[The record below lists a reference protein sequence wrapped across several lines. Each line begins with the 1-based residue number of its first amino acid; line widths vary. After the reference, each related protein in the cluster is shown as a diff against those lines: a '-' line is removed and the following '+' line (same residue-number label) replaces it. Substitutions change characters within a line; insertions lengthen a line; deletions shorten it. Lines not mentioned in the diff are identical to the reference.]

1 MKTFRSVKNFLLTSI
16 VPRDLTDEQIV
27 KDMKELKA
35 LVDTYEG
42 EVVEFVV
49 QRREVH
55 DKGLYIGKGKIGE
68 IKDMVKKLQIDVV
81 VLNDIVKAGHIY
93 EIKKILEKENRNI
106 EVWDRVDLILEIFA
120 KNAHSAEAK
129 LQIELAFMRHMGPRI
144 YGMGHEMSR
153 QAGGIGGVGIG
164 ETNTEL
170 MKRHWR
176 HQVKVIKDK
185 IKKHTEDRER
195 QLERRQRNGIRT
207 VSLVGYTNAGKTSLF
222 NLLTKKEN
230 IIKNALFVTLDS
242 ATGKVFLPNSK
253 KEILLTDTIGFI
265 SNLPP
270 TLIDAF
276 KSTLLES
283 IHADLLLIV
292 VDASDEDIR
301 KKIKVVDKIL
311 YDLKLENKKRI
322 YVFNKID
329 SLSEEAREQVIE
341 KYKFLSPY
349 QISVK
354 NNLGI
359 EDLLSLIEKDLNN
372 STDYVSQE
380 TSSQSSS

>member
-1 MKTFRSVKNFLLTSI
+1 MEQINKTTRFLLASI
-16 VPRDLTDEQIV
+16 VPQDLTDEQIV

-35 LVDTYEG
+35 LVDTYNG
-42 EVVEFVV
+42 EVVEFVI

-55 DKGLYIGKGKIGE
+55 DKGLYVGKGKIAE
-68 IKDMVKKLQIDVV
+68 IRETIKRLNIDVV
-81 VLNDIVKAGHIY
+81 VLNDVVKASHIY
-93 EIKKILEKENRNI
+93 QIKKNLENANRKI

-120 KNAHSAEAK
+120 KNAHSSEAK

-176 HQVKVIKDK
+176 HQVKVVKDK

-195 QLERRQRNGIRT
+195 QLERRQRNGIQT

-222 NLLTKKEN
+222 NLLTKKDN
-230 IIKNALFVTLDS
+230 LIKNALFVTLDS
-242 ATGKVFLPNSK
+242 ATGKVFLPHSK

-265 SNLPP
+265 QNLPP

-276 KSTLLES
+276 MSTLLES
-283 IHADLLLIV
+283 IHADLLVIV

-301 KKIKVVDKIL
+301 KKVKVVDKIL

-329 SLSEEAREQVIE
+329 LLDNRQKEEVLV
-341 KYKFLSPY
+341 KYKFLNPHGV
-349 QISVK
+349 SVK
-354 NNLGI
+354 SPLGI
-359 EDLLSLIEKDLNN
+359 DSLLIKIESEL
-372 STDYVSQE
+372 Q
-380 TSSQSSS
+380 

>member
-1 MKTFRSVKNFLLTSI
+1 MEQINKTQKFLLASI
-16 VPRDLTDEQIV
+16 VPQDLTDEQIV
-27 KDMKELKA
+27 RDMKELKS
-35 LVDTYEG
+35 LVDTYDG
-42 EVVEFVV
+42 EVVEFVI

-55 DKGLYIGKGKIGE
+55 DKGLYIGKGKIKE
-68 IKDMVKKLQIDVV
+68 IRDLVKNLQIDVV
-81 VLNDIVKAGHIY
+81 VLNDVVKASHIY
-93 EIKKILEKENRNI
+93 EIKKVLENANRKI

-176 HQVKVIKDK
+176 HQVKVVKDK

-195 QLERRQRNGIRT
+195 QLERRQRNGIQT

-230 IIKNALFVTLDS
+230 LIKNALFVTLDS
-242 ATGKVFLPNSK
+242 ATGKIYLPRTK

-276 KSTLLES
+276 MSTLLES
-283 IHADLLLIV
+283 IHADLLIIV

-311 YDLKLENKKRI
+311 YDLRLENKKRI
-322 YVFNKID
+322 YVFNKMD
-329 SLSEEAREQVIE
+329 LLEESQRKEILN
-341 KYKFLSPY
+341 KYAFLNPKE
-349 QISVK
+349 ISVK
-354 NNLGI
+354 KAQGVEGLLKEI
-359 EDLLSLIEKDLNN
+359 EEELTIRPQKPLPIQAKP
-372 STDYVSQE
+372 
-380 TSSQSSS
+380 

>member
-1 MKTFRSVKNFLLTSI
+1 MEQINQKQKFLLASI
-16 VPRDLTDEQIV
+16 VPQYLTDEQIV
-27 KDMKELKA
+27 KDMKELKS
-35 LVDTYEG
+35 LVDTYGG
-42 EVVEFVV
+42 EVAEFVI

-55 DKGLYIGKGKIGE
+55 DKGLYIGKGKIKE
-68 IKDMVKKLQIDVV
+68 IRDLVKKLQIDVV
-81 VLNDIVKAGHIY
+81 VLNDVVKATHIY
-93 EIKKILEKENRNI
+93 AIKKVLENANRKI

-176 HQVKVIKDK
+176 HQVKVVKDK

-195 QLERRQRNGIRT
+195 QLERRQRNGIQT

-222 NLLTKKEN
+222 NLLTKKDN
-230 IIKNALFVTLDS
+230 PIKNALFVTLDS
-242 ATGKVFLPNSK
+242 ATGKIFLPRTR

-276 KSTLLES
+276 MSTLLES
-283 IHADLLLIV
+283 INADLLIIV

-311 YDLKLENKKRI
+311 YDLGLERKKRI
-322 YVFNKID
+322 YVFNKVDLLENDNKKEILNKYAFLNPKEV
-329 SLSEEAREQVIE
+329 SVRKTQGVEELLKE
-341 KYKFLSPY
+341 
-349 QISVK
+349 
-354 NNLGI
+354 I
-359 EDLLSLIEKDLNN
+359 EDELSNPPHSILPLD
-372 STDYVSQE
+372 T
-380 TSSQSSS
+380 QS